1 MNYLFKEQQ
10 LQQTHADMK
19 KLLANV
25 RTQLSSG
32 LLSDRET
39 MLMQSVCNNLAT
51 AISRMDYMMAS
62 PAKV

>member
-1 MNYLFKEQQ
+1 MNYQFKEQQ
-10 LQQTHADMK
+10 LRQVHADMQ

-25 RTQLSSG
+25 RTQMSSG

-39 MLMQSVCNNLAT
+39 MLMRSVSNNLAT

-62 PAKV
+62 PAKA